1 MILCCNPDGGN
12 CGVTNNLPKVSPQ
25 TLAGGVVHVPVVGWG
40 PTCTT
45 PVPFIIII
53 IIIIIIT
60 NAI

>member
-25 TLAGGVVHVPVVGWG
+25 TLAGGVVDVPVVGWG

-53 IIIIIIT
+53 T